1 MRFSKTSRD
10 FKVQKIASTTRRLLC
25 SGSADSSISYSRS
38 LSLRSDRLKEA
49 TSHSGAPLDTT
60 TEERLIRPARNVSGS
75 LRLPGDKSISHRY
88 AMLGA
93 FAEGTSRFTNFSTG
107 ADCAST
113 LACMEA
119 LGAAVNRIGNEAVE
133 ITGVAGRVTPSGSP
147 LDRGNC
153 GSTMRMISG
162 LLSPQQGSFTLIG
175 DASLS
180 RRPMERI
187 RKPLEAMGAKLTLTD
202 GHAPLTIEGT
212 SLKPID
218 YTTPVPSA
226 QVKTCVLLAGL
237 QTAGTTTVREAVR
250 TRDHSELALR
260 AFGATL
266 TRTLDSVSIPGPQ
279 SLHAISAAVPGD
291 ISSAAFFLC
300 AAALFPGSG
309 LVLDSLG
316 LNPTRATLLD
326 VLTALGAHI
335 AVLNL
340 EEQNAE
346 LVGTV
351 QVTAPPEGLGSTTI
365 SGALAAQLID
375 ELPALAAIGP
385 FTSGGIR
392 IRDARELRVKESD
405 RIALVV
411 RNLRAMGAEVEEFED
426 GLDVPGGQTLHG
438 ATIDSGGDHR
448 IAMAF
453 SVAAL
458 RAEGDTLIQGAES
471 AAISF
476 PEFFDLLD
484 LVAER

>member
-1 MRFSKTSRD
+1 MFENYLG
-10 FKVQKIASTTRRLLC
+10 ASL
-25 SGSADSSISYSRS
+25 
-38 LSLRSDRLKEA
+38 
-49 TSHSGAPLDTT
+49 HGA
-60 TEERLIRPARNVSGS
+60 TEERLIRPARNICGS

-113 LACMEA
+113 LACMEE
-119 LGAAVNRIGNEAVE
+119 LGASVKRIGNEAVE
-133 ITGVAGRVTPSGSP
+133 VTGVAGRVTPSNGP
-147 LDRGNC
+147 LDCGNS

-162 LLSPQQGSFTLIG
+162 LLSPQQGSFTMIG

-187 RKPLEAMGAKLTLTD
+187 RRPLEAMGARLALTD

-212 SLKPID
+212 PLKPID

-226 QVKTCVLLAGL
+226 QVKTCILLAGL

-260 AFGATL
+260 AFGATI
-266 TRTLDSVSIPGPQ
+266 TRTLDSISIAGPQ
-279 SLHAISAAVPGD
+279 TLHAIEAAVPGD
-291 ISSAAFFLC
+291 LSSAAFFLC
-300 AAALFPGSG
+300 AAALFPGSN

-316 LNPTRATLLD
+316 LNPTRAALLD
-326 VLTALGAHI
+326 VLTSLGAKI
-335 AVLNL
+335 GVLHL
-340 EEQNAE
+340 EEKHAE

-351 QVTAPPEGLGSTTI
+351 QVSAASDGLGTALV
-365 SGALAAQLID
+365 SGPLAAQLID
-375 ELPALAAIGP
+375 ELPVLAAIAP
-385 FTSGGIR
+385 YSSGGIR
-392 IRDARELRVKESD
+392 IRDAKELRVKESD
-405 RIALVV
+405 RIALVAK
-411 RNLRAMGAEVEEFED
+411 NLRAMGAEVAEFED
-426 GLDVPGGQTLHG
+426 GLDVPGGQSLHG

-458 RAEGDTLIQGAES
+458 RAQGDTLIHGAES

-484 LVAER
+484 QVAER

>member
-1 MRFSKTSRD
+1 MHT
-10 FKVQKIASTTRRLLC
+10 A
-25 SGSADSSISYSRS
+25 
-38 LSLRSDRLKEA
+38 
-49 TSHSGAPLDTT
+49 
-60 TEERLIRPARNVSGS
+60 TEERLIHPAHNISGS

-93 FAEGTSRFTNFSTG
+93 FAEGTSRLTNFSTG

-119 LGAAVNRIGNEAVE
+119 LGAKVSRIGKDAVE
-133 ITGVAGRVTPSGSP
+133 VTGVAGRVTPSPNP
-147 LDRGNC
+147 LDCGNS

-162 LLSPQQGSFTLIG
+162 LLSPQQGSFTLVG

-180 RRPMERI
+180 RRPMGRI
-187 RKPLEAMGAKLTLTD
+187 QKPLEAMGARLTLTD
-202 GHAPLTIEGT
+202 GHAPLTIEG
-212 SLKPID
+212 SVLKAID

-226 QVKTCVLLAGL
+226 QVKTSILLAGL
-237 QTAGTTTVREAVR
+237 QTEGTTTVREAVR

-260 AFGATL
+260 AFGASL
-266 TRTLDSVSIPGPQ
+266 TRTTDSVSIGGPQ
-279 SLHAISAAVPGD
+279 TLRAIDAAVPGD
-291 ISSAAFFLC
+291 LSSAAFFLC
-300 AAALFPGSG
+300 AAALFPGSN
-309 LVLDSLG
+309 LLLDSLG
-316 LNPTRATLLD
+316 LNPTRAALLD
-326 VLTALGAHI
+326 VLTSLGARI
-335 AVLNL
+335 SVLHL
-340 EEQNAE
+340 EEKHAE

-351 QVTAPPEGLGSTTI
+351 QVSAPKDGLRTTEV

-375 ELPALAAIGP
+375 ELPVLAAIAP

-392 IRDARELRVKESD
+392 IRDAKELRVKESD
-405 RIALVV
+405 RIALVA
-411 RNLRAMGAEVEEFED
+411 RNLRAMGAEVAEFED

>member
-1 MRFSKTSRD
+1 MHT
-10 FKVQKIASTTRRLLC
+10 
-25 SGSADSSISYSRS
+25 
-38 LSLRSDRLKEA
+38 
-49 TSHSGAPLDTT
+49 
-60 TEERLIRPARNVSGS
+60 ERLIRPARNVYGS

-93 FAEGTSRFTNFSTG
+93 FAEGVSRFTNFSTG

-113 LACMEA
+113 LSCMQA
-119 LGAAVNRIGNEAVE
+119 LGAKVNRIKESEVE
-133 ITGVAGRVTPSGSP
+133 VSGVAGCVIPANHP
-147 LDRGNC
+147 LDCGNS

-162 LLSPQQGSFTLIG
+162 LLAPQQGSFTLVG

-187 RKPLEAMGAKLTLTD
+187 RKPLESMGAKLTLTD
-202 GHAPLTIEGT
+202 GHAPLTIHG
-212 SLKPID
+212 SPLQPVD

-237 QTAGTTTVREAVR
+237 QTPGNTKVREAVR

-266 TRTLDSVSIPGPQ
+266 TRTLDSVSISGPQ
-279 SLHAISAAVPGD
+279 SLHAIDAAVPGD

-300 AAALFPGSG
+300 AAALFPGSS

-326 VLTALGAHI
+326 VLTALGARI

-340 EEQNAE
+340 EEKNSE

-351 QVTAPPEGLGSTTI
+351 QVSAPPQGLGSTEV

-375 ELPALAAIGP
+375 ELPVLAAIAPYTG
-385 FTSGGIR
+385 GGIR
-392 IRDARELRVKESD
+392 IRDAEELRVKESD
-405 RIALVV
+405 RIALIVK
-411 RNLRAMGAEVEEFED
+411 NLRAMGAEVTEFED

-438 ATIDSGGDHR
+438 AAIDSGGDHR

-458 RAEGDTLIQGAES
+458 RAQGETLIQGAES

-476 PEFFDLLD
+476 PEFFNLLD

>member
-1 MRFSKTSRD
+1 
-10 FKVQKIASTTRRLLC
+10 L
-25 SGSADSSISYSRS
+25 
-38 LSLRSDRLKEA
+38 
-49 TSHSGAPLDTT
+49 H
-60 TEERLIRPARNVSGS
+60 TERIIRPAKNVHGS

-88 AMLGA
+88 GMLGA

-113 LACMEA
+113 LSCMES
-119 LGAAVNRIGNEAVE
+119 LGAKVRRREDGSVE
-133 ITGVAGRVTPSGSP
+133 VTGVGGCVTPPEAP
-147 LDRGNC
+147 LDCGNS

-162 LLSPQQGSFTLIG
+162 LLAPQEGRFTLVG
-175 DASLS
+175 DESLS
-180 RRPMERI
+180 KRPMERI
-187 RKPLEAMGAKLTLTD
+187 RKPLAEMGARLTLTE
-202 GHAPLTIEGT
+202 GHAPLTIEGGA
-212 SLKPID
+212 LKAID
-218 YTTPVPSA
+218 YTMPVPSA
-226 QVKTCVLLAGL
+226 QVKSCILLAGL
-237 QTAGTTTVREAVR
+237 QTAGVTTVREAVR

-260 AFGATL
+260 AFGAKVE
-266 TRTLDSVSIPGPQ
+266 RTVDSVSISGPQ
-279 SLHAISAAVPGD
+279 KLYAIEAAVPGD

-300 AAALFPGSG
+300 AAALFPGSK
-309 LVLDSLG
+309 LVLGELG

-326 VLTALGAHI
+326 VLTTLGARV

-340 EEQNAE
+340 EEKNAE

-351 QVTAPPEGLGSTTI
+351 QVTAPDEGLGTAEI

-375 ELPALAAIGP
+375 ELPVLAAIGP

-392 IRDARELRVKESD
+392 IRDAKELRVKESD
-405 RIALVV
+405 RIALVAK
-411 RNLRAMGAEVEEFED
+411 NLRAMGAEVEEFED
-426 GLDVPGGQTLHG
+426 GLDVPGGQKLHG

-458 RAEGDTLIQGAES
+458 RAEGPTVIQGAES
-471 AAISF
+471 VAISF

>member
-1 MRFSKTSRD
+1 MHT
-10 FKVQKIASTTRRLLC
+10 AAHT
-25 SGSADSSISYSRS
+25 GSID
-38 LSLRSDRLKEA
+38 
-49 TSHSGAPLDTT
+49 
-60 TEERLIRPARNVSGS
+60 RLIRPARNVYGS

-93 FAEGTSRFTNFSTG
+93 FAEGVSRFTNFSTG

-119 LGAAVNRIGNEAVE
+119 LGAKVNRTGANAVE
-133 ITGVAGRVTPSGSP
+133 ITGVGGRVTPVGHP
-147 LDRGNC
+147 LDCGNS
-153 GSTMRMISG
+153 GSTMRMMSG
-162 LLSPQQGSFTLIG
+162 LLAAQQGRFTLIG

-187 RKPLEAMGAKLTLTD
+187 RKPLEAMGARLTLTE
-202 GHAPLTIEGT
+202 GHAPLTIEGGP
-212 SLKPID
+212 LKAVD

-226 QVKTCVLLAGL
+226 QVKTCILLAGL
-237 QTAGTTTVREAVR
+237 QTDGTTTVRESVR
-250 TRDHSELALR
+250 TRDHGELALR

-266 TRTLDSVSIPGPQ
+266 TRTLGSVSIAGPQ
-279 SLHAISAAVPGD
+279 TLHAIDAAVPGD
-291 ISSAAFFLC
+291 MSSAAFFLC
-300 AAALFPGSG
+300 AAALFPGSS
-309 LVLDSLG
+309 LALDSVG

-326 VLTALGAHI
+326 VLTALGARI
-335 AVLNL
+335 SVLNL
-340 EEQNAE
+340 EEKHAE
-346 LVGTV
+346 LMGTI
-351 QVTAPPEGLGSTTI
+351 QVSAPSEGLGTAKV

-375 ELPALAAIGP
+375 ELPVLAAIAP

-392 IRDARELRVKESD
+392 IRDAKELRVKESD
-405 RIALVV
+405 RIALVA
-411 RNLRAMGAEVEEFED
+411 RNLRAMGAEVAEFED
-426 GLDVPGGQTLHG
+426 GLDVPGGQRLHG

-458 RAEGDTLIQGAES
+458 RAEGETLIQGAES

-484 LVAER
+484 QVAER

>member
-1 MRFSKTSRD
+1 LHT
-10 FKVQKIASTTRRLLC
+10 V
-25 SGSADSSISYSRS
+25 
-38 LSLRSDRLKEA
+38 
-49 TSHSGAPLDTT
+49 
-60 TEERLIRPARNVSGS
+60 TEERLIRPARNIYGS

-88 AMLGA
+88 GMFAA
-93 FAEGTSRFTNFSTG
+93 FAEGTSRFANFSTG

-119 LGAAVNRIGNEAVE
+119 LGARVNKVGEGAVE
-133 ITGVAGRVTPSGSP
+133 VTGVAGRVTPAHRP
-147 LDRGNC
+147 LDCGNS

-162 LLSPQQGSFTLIG
+162 LLAPQEGSFTLIG

-187 RKPLEAMGAKLTLTD
+187 RKPLESMGARLTLTE
-202 GHAPLTIEGT
+202 GHAPLHLHGGP
-212 SLKPID
+212 LQPID

-237 QTAGTTTVREAVR
+237 QTAGTTIVREALR
-250 TRDHSELALR
+250 TRDHGELALR

-266 TRTLDSVSIPGPQ
+266 TRNLGSVSISGPQ
-279 SLHAISAAVPGD
+279 SLHAIDATVPGD

-300 AAALFPGSG
+300 AAALFPGSA
-309 LVLDSLG
+309 LLLDSLG

-335 AVLNL
+335 GVLNL
-340 EEQNAE
+340 EERNSE

-351 QVTAPPEGLGSTTI
+351 QVSAPPEGLGSTAIT
-365 SGALAAQLID
+365 GALAAQLID
-375 ELPALAAIGP
+375 ELPVLAAIAP
-385 FTSGGIR
+385 YTSGGIR
-392 IRDARELRVKESD
+392 IRDAKELRVKESD

-411 RNLRAMGAEVEEFED
+411 KNLRAMGAEVEEFED

-438 ATIDSGGDHR
+438 ATIDSGSDHR

-453 SVAAL
+453 AVAAL
-458 RAEGDTLIQGAES
+458 RAEGETLIQGSES

>member
-1 MRFSKTSRD
+1 
-10 FKVQKIASTTRRLLC
+10 VHA
-25 SGSADSSISYSRS
+25 A
-38 LSLRSDRLKEA
+38 A
-49 TSHSGAPLDTT
+49 
-60 TEERLIRPARNVSGS
+60 EERIVRPARNVYGS

-88 AMLGA
+88 GMLGA
-93 FAEGTSRFTNFSTG
+93 FAEGISRFSNFSTG

-119 LGAAVNRIGNEAVE
+119 LGANIQKTGENSVE
-133 ITGVAGRVTPSGSP
+133 IIGVAGRVIPANLP
-147 LDRGNC
+147 LDCGNS

-162 LLSPQQGSFTLIG
+162 LLAPQQGSFTLIG

-187 RKPLEAMGAKLTLTD
+187 RKPLEAMGASLTLTE
-202 GHAPLTIEGT
+202 GHAPLTIQGT
-212 SLKPID
+212 PLHAID

-226 QVKTCVLLAGL
+226 QVKTCILLAGL
-237 QTAGTTTVREAVR
+237 QTDGTTTVREAVR

-266 TRTLDSVSIPGPQ
+266 TRTLDSISISGPQ
-279 SLHAISAAVPGD
+279 TLHAIDAAVPGD

-300 AAALFPGSG
+300 AAALFPGSS

-326 VLTALGAHI
+326 VLTTLGAHI
-335 AVLNL
+335 AVLDL
-340 EEQNAE
+340 EERNAE

-351 QVTAPPEGLGSTTI
+351 QISAPAEGLGSTEV

-375 ELPALAAIGP
+375 ELPVLAAIAP
-385 FTSGGIR
+385 YTSGGVR
-392 IRDARELRVKESD
+392 IRNAKELRVKESD

-411 RNLRAMGAEVEEFED
+411 KNLRAMGAEVAEFED
-426 GLDVPGGQTLHG
+426 GLDVPGSQTLHG

-471 AAISF
+471 VAISF
-476 PEFFDLLD
+476 PEFFTLLD